1 MSGLVECVEC
11 WDCIVTCFFIDAA
24 PNVIEYIAAF
34 ERMLKPG
41 GYWINLGPL
50 LYHWQNGSSEE
61 DVRFDQSVELTY
73 EEIKHVMGT
82 YNFKILVRR
91 PCSHGSYQRLSV
103 SFPLCSEQKEAQ
115 RECVYTNNVKSMMKT
130 VYNCAFFT
138 AIKDVTRS

>member
-1 MSGLVECVEC
+1 
-11 WDCIVTCFFIDAA
+11 VTCFFIDTA

-50 LYHWQNGSSEE
+50 LYHWQSGGGDDDE
-61 DVRFDQSVELTY
+61 RYAQSVELSY

-91 PCSHGSYQRLSV
+91 HTFIFVHGLVLMRWLGRHLCIYRKSRSV
-103 SFPLCSEQKEAQ
+103 SAS
-115 RECVYTNNVKSMMKT
+115 
-130 VYNCAFFT
+130 
-138 AIKDVTRS
+138 TRATSSR